1 MLSEAGAGG
10 GEVCRRPGPRR
21 WGTLGFPEAQLL
33 TAITAY
39 RAGGGWVAVGSGI
52 GDTLWP
58 ALHGS
63 VQRPL
68 APLKRS
74 QEEGASPGPRAWPC
88 GSQTAQVCVPRV
100 RYPLTLACVLGVVST
115 WLCTWWEHC
124 RGNLGPSICRESRC
138 FFLIW
143 TVLVSL

>member
-1 MLSEAGAGG
+1 M
-10 GEVCRRPGPRR
+10 CRRPGPRR

-39 RAGGGWVAVGSGI
+39 RVGGGWVAVGSGM

-68 APLKRS
+68 APLKWS

-88 GSQTAQVCVPRV
+88 GSQTAQV
-100 RYPLTLACVLGVVST
+100 RYPFTLARVLSVVSA

-124 RGNLGPSICRESRC
+124 KG
-138 FFLIW
+138 IW
-143 TVLVSL
+143 VLLFAGRADASSSFGLS